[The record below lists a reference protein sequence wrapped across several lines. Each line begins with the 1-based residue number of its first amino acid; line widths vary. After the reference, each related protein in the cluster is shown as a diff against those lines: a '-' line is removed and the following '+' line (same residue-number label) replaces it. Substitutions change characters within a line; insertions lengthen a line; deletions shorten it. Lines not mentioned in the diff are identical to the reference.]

1 MEMVGHPGKCLNNS
15 NKWSDLLR
23 LYKTDM
29 SMREIAEHLQV
40 GLTSLYSKVKELG
53 LKRTPRRKKKP
64 IDIKL
69 FKELIKLGVSN
80 ITIANK
86 LQVSTSTIIILKKQ
100 YGFESKDKQRIYK
113 GKKGAAYRTYYKKT
127 GEKPDCPLSSNILEQ
142 YKDDIIP
149 MLKEGTPKVEI
160 ARKYGVCYQ
169 TVYNFIHMYDVHAPV
184 KKICDNKEQFIKEA
198 FASGESIEDISNK
211 LNCNFGTVYKAIKS
225 MNLSRLHRKIKRKCI
240 LKNKEEE
247 IRQLYKQGV
256 PRMEIAKRVGV
267 TYQYLNVYIQK
278 NNFENRPYI
287 RRSVFDGHDEEL
299 MQMRKD
305 KMTLEQIGKHFGV
318 GITAVLHRIKKLQQ
332 NNQYQNI

>member
-1 MEMVGHPGKCLNNS
+1 MVGHPGKCLNNP
-15 NKWSDLLR
+15 NQWSDLLH

-29 SMREIAEHLQV
+29 SMREIAEHLHV

-80 ITIANK
+80 IAIANK
-86 LQVSTSTIIILKKQ
+86 LKVSPGSVLVLKKQ
-100 YGFESKDKQRIYK
+100 YGFEIKNEQSDR
-113 GKKGAAYRTYYKKT
+113 GKKGVASRKYYKKT
-127 GEKPDCPLSSNILEQ
+127 GTRPDCPYTTNILEQ

-149 MLKEGTPKVEI
+149 LLESGTPRTEI

-256 PRMEIAKRVGV
+256 PRIEIAKRVGV

-305 KMTLEQIGKHFGV
+305 KMTLEQIGEHFGV
-318 GITAVLHRIKKLQQ
+318 GITAVLHRIQKLQTQ
-332 NNQYQNI
+332 NNEYQNI

>member
-1 MEMVGHPGKCLNNS
+1 MSPALPRLNEISGNKQLLIFSIFLLAKVIGLIYRENLTFVKCRFFMGKSMKSPSDKSGLKIAD
-15 NKWSDLLR
+15 KWSDLLR

-69 FKELIKLGVSN
+69 FKELVKL
-80 ITIANK
+80 
-86 LQVSTSTIIILKKQ
+86 
-100 YGFESKDKQRIYK
+100 
-113 GKKGAAYRTYYKKT
+113 
-127 GEKPDCPLSSNILEQ
+127 
-142 YKDDIIP
+142 
-149 MLKEGTPKVEI
+149 
-160 ARKYGVCYQ
+160 
-169 TVYNFIHMYDVHAPV
+169 
-184 KKICDNKEQFIKEA
+184 
-198 FASGESIEDISNK
+198 
-211 LNCNFGTVYKAIKS
+211 
-225 MNLSRLHRKIKRKCI
+225 
-240 LKNKEEE
+240 
-247 IRQLYKQGV
+247 GV
-256 PRMEIAKRVGV
+256 PRMEVAKRVGV

-287 RRSVFDGHDEEL
+287 RRSVFDGYDEEL

-305 KMTLEQIGKHFGV
+305 KMTLEQIGKRFGV